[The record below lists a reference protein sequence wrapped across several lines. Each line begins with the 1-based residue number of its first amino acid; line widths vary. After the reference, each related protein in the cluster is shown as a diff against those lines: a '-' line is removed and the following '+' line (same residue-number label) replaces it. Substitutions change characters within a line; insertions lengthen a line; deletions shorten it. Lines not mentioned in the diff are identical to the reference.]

1 MNNKIILILIA
12 IFSYLGFFFY
22 PSSKISSTGFYNLND
37 KLWAHRVLNLS
48 EINKLSKQ
56 FPGFELD
63 VFYNKKLNQF
73 DVKHHGN
80 YSELSLD
87 EYFSN
92 CQEFNLK
99 YWIDFKNLNKNNVTD
114 AVSLLDTLTSKYSIK
129 ADVIIESKKIELLS
143 ILKNHGFSISYWL
156 PDFHVI
162 KSIFQIKN
170 TVKNIEKFKP
180 DAISMPH
187 SSVSFYSNKIPNYPI
202 HSWTND
208 MISEEDKDK
217 IKRLL
222 KRENVKVVLTD
233 FKYNFLK

>member
-48 EINKLSKQ
+48 EINKLSKE

-114 AVSLLDTLTSKYSIK
+114 AVSLLDTLTSKYLIK

>member
-12 IFSYLGFFFY
+12 VFSYVGFFFY

-143 ILKNHGFSISYWL
+143 IFKNHGFSISYWL

-162 KSIFQIKN
+162 KSIFQIN
-170 TVKNIEKFKP
+170 NIVKNIEKFKP

>member
-1 MNNKIILILIA
+1 MNNKIILFLIA
-12 IFSYLGFFFY
+12 IFSYVGFFFY
-22 PSSKISSTGFYNLND
+22 PSSKISTSGFYNLND

-48 EINKLSKQ
+48 EINKLSKE

-63 VFYNKKLNQF
+63 IFYNKKLNQF
-73 DVKHHGN
+73 DVKYYGSLYDVTLDQYFN
-80 YSELSLD
+80 SCKDLS
-87 EYFSN
+87 
-92 CQEFNLK
+92 LK

-114 AVSLLDTLTSKYSIK
+114 ALSLLDTLTSKYSIK
-129 ADVIIESKKIELLS
+129 ADVIIESKNIELLYS
-143 ILKNHGFSISYWL
+143 FKKHGFSISYWL

-162 KSIFQIKN
+162 KSIFQINN

-202 HSWTND
+202 HCWTND
-208 MISEEDKDK
+208 MISEVDKDK

-222 KRENVKVVLTD
+222 KRENVKIVLTD

>member
-1 MNNKIILILIA
+1 MNNKIILFLIA
-12 IFSYLGFFFY
+12 IFSYVGFFFY

-48 EINKLSKQ
+48 EINKLSKE

-63 VFYNKKLNQF
+63 VLYNKKLNQF
-73 DVKHHGN
+73 DVKYYGSLYEVTLDQYFN
-80 YSELSLD
+80 SCKDLS
-87 EYFSN
+87 
-92 CQEFNLK
+92 LK

-114 AVSLLDTLTSKYSIK
+114 ALSLLDTLTSKYSIK
-129 ADVIIESKKIELLS
+129 ADVIIESKNIELLYS
-143 ILKNHGFSISYWL
+143 FKKHGFSISYWL

-162 KSIFQIKN
+162 KSIFQINN

-202 HSWTND
+202 HCWTND

>member
-12 IFSYLGFFFY
+12 IFSYVGFFFY
-22 PSSKISSTGFYNLND
+22 PSSKVSSTGFYNLND

-143 ILKNHGFSISYWL
+143 IFKNHGFSISYWL
-156 PDFHVI
+156 PDFHLI

-202 HSWTND
+202 HSWIND

>member
-1 MNNKIILILIA
+1 MNNKIILFLIA
-12 IFSYLGFFFY
+12 IFSYVVFFFY
-22 PSSKISSTGFYNLND
+22 PSSKISTSGFYNLND

-48 EINKLSKQ
+48 EINKLSKE

-73 DVKHHGN
+73 DVKYYGSLYDVTLDQYFN
-80 YSELSLD
+80 SCKDLS
-87 EYFSN
+87 
-92 CQEFNLK
+92 LK
-99 YWIDFKNLNKNNVTD
+99 YWIDFKNLNKNNVSD

-129 ADVIIESKKIELLS
+129 ADVIIESKNIELLFS
-143 ILKNHGFSISYWL
+143 FKKNGFNISYWL
-156 PDFHVI
+156 PEFHVI

-202 HSWTND
+202 HCWTND
-208 MISEEDKDK
+208 MINEIDKVK

>member
-1 MNNKIILILIA
+1 MNNKIILFLIA
-12 IFSYLGFFFY
+12 IFSYVVFFFY
-22 PSSKISSTGFYNLND
+22 PSSKISTSGFYNLND

-48 EINKLSKQ
+48 EINKLSKE

-73 DVKHHGN
+73 DVKHHGD

-87 EYFSN
+87 EYFSI

-162 KSIFQIKN
+162 KSIFQINN
-170 TVKNIEKFKP
+170 TVKNI
-180 DAISMPH
+180 
-187 SSVSFYSNKIPNYPI
+187 
-202 HSWTND
+202 
-208 MISEEDKDK
+208 
-217 IKRLL
+217 
-222 KRENVKVVLTD
+222 
-233 FKYNFLK
+233 

>member
-1 MNNKIILILIA
+1 MNNKIILFLIA
-12 IFSYLGFFFY
+12 IFSYVGFFFY

-48 EINKLSKQ
+48 EINKLSKE

-63 VFYNKKLNQF
+63 VLYNKKLNQF
-73 DVKHHGN
+73 DVKYYGSLYDVTLDQYFN
-80 YSELSLD
+80 SCKDLS
-87 EYFSN
+87 
-92 CQEFNLK
+92 LK
-99 YWIDFKNLNKNNVTD
+99 YWIDFKNINKNNVTD
-114 AVSLLDTLTSKYSIK
+114 ALSLLDTLTSKYSIK
-129 ADVIIESKKIELLS
+129 ADVIIESKNIELLYS
-143 ILKNHGFSISYWL
+143 FKKNGFSISYWL

-162 KSIFQIKN
+162 KSIFQINN
-170 TVKNIEKFKP
+170 TVKNIKKFKP

-202 HSWTND
+202 HCWTND
-208 MISEEDKDK
+208 MISEVDKDK

-222 KRENVKVVLTD
+222 KRENVKIVLTD